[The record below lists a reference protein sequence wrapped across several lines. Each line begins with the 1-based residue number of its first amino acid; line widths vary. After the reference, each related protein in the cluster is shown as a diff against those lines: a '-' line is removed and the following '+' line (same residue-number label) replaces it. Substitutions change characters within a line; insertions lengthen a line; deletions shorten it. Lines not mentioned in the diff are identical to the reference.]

1 MFPRKFGPRAESLIA
16 LRRTL
21 RTELIRFLAPGNLEV
36 FAVLAVSC
44 FVTGNFGN
52 QLAVFHGSVTAIWP
66 PTGIALAAVLL
77 KGRRVW
83 PGIYL
88 GAFLVHLKF
97 TGSLSNS
104 LGMGTLNTLEVLTA
118 AHLVNTFAS
127 GTNAFFKVQNVLR
140 FFFLAGLLATA
151 LCATAG
157 VAVLCH
163 GGFARWSDYGST
175 WLVWWVGDML
185 ATLLLTPFL
194 VLLFTHKHHSL
205 GPSEL
210 LEATLL
216 LTGLSIVC
224 VLNFG
229 PPVVSWIPGAGL
241 LYMCLPFL
249 AWSALRFCPLEA
261 AGTAL
266 LMGAFAIWGSIH
278 GYGPYGNTTTAPLF
292 VVGYVVVACTTTLAI
307 AASNIQQ
314 KLAVQDA
321 LGLYYVQKELK
332 DAEIRSLRDT
342 LESLED
348 VSLAERTRQRR

>member
-1 MFPRKFGPRAESLIA
+1 MFSHKLVPRAGPLFA
-16 LRRTL
+16 LYRTL
-21 RTELIRFLAPGNLEV
+21 RTEVIRFLATGNLKV

-44 FVTGNFGN
+44 FITGNFGN
-52 QLAVFHGSVTAIWP
+52 QLAVFNGSVTAIWP

-83 PGIYL
+83 PGIFL
-88 GAFLVHLKF
+88 GAFLVHVKF
-97 TGSLSNS
+97 TDSLPNS
-104 LGMGTLNTLEVLTA
+104 LAMGTVNTLEVLTA
-118 AHLVNTFAS
+118 AYLVNTFAG
-127 GTNAFFKVQNVLR
+127 GTNAFFKVQKVLC
-140 FFFLAGLLATA
+140 FVFLAGLLSTA

-205 GPSEL
+205 GLSEL
-210 LEATLL
+210 FEATLL
-216 LTGLSIVC
+216 LMGLSIVC

-229 PPVVSWIPGAGL
+229 PVLASWIPRAGL
-241 LYMCLPFL
+241 LYLCVPFL

-266 LMGAFAIWGSIH
+266 LMGGFAIWGSIH
-278 GYGPYGNTTTAPLF
+278 GYGPYGNTTSAPLF
-292 VVGYVVVACTTTLAI
+292 VVGYVVVACTTTLTI
-307 AASNIQQ
+307 AASHIQQ
-314 KLAVQDA
+314 KQAVQDV
-321 LGLYYVQKELK
+321 LCLYYVQRELK
-332 DAEIRSLRDT
+332 DSEIRSLRDA
-342 LESLED
+342 LDSLED
-348 VSLAERTRQRR
+348 VSLTEHTKQRR

>member
-1 MFPRKFGPRAESLIA
+1 VHPRKFGPRSGA
-16 LRRTL
+16 LFALHRTL
-21 RTELIRFLAPGNLEV
+21 RAEMIRFFAPGNLAV
-36 FAVLAVSC
+36 FAVLAISC
-44 FVTGNFGN
+44 YITGNFGD
-52 QLAVFHGSVTAIWP
+52 QLAVFNGSVTAIWP

-77 KGRRVW
+77 RGRGVW
-83 PGIYL
+83 PGIFL
-88 GAFLVHLKF
+88 GAFLVHMKF
-97 TGSLSNS
+97 TGAVSNS
-104 LGMGTLNTLEVLTA
+104 LGMGTVNTLEVLTA
-118 AHLVNTFAS
+118 AYLVNNLAG

-140 FFFLAGLLATA
+140 FVFLAGLLATA
-151 LCATAG
+151 LCATTG

-205 GPSEL
+205 GLSEL
-210 LEATLL
+210 FEATLL

-224 VLNFG
+224 VVIFG
-229 PPVVSWIPGAGL
+229 SPVASWIPRAGL

-261 AGTAL
+261 SGAAL
-266 LMGAFAIWGSIH
+266 LMGGFAIWGSIH
-278 GYGPYGNTTTAPLF
+278 GLGPYGNTTSAPLF
-292 VVGYVVVACTTTLAI
+292 VVGYLVVACTTTLSI
-307 AASNIQQ
+307 AAYNIQQ
-314 KLAVQDA
+314 KLEVQDV
-321 LGLYYVQKELK
+321 LCLYYVQKELK

-348 VSLAERTRQRR
+348 DSLTEHTKERR